1 MILTGFILLA
11 LVAAYLGGAAW
22 LGARRK
28 ISYHQAL
35 LYLPLRVLYRVDD
48 RRARHLGE
56 APAPVIYVVTHRSR
70 LDPALML
77 SLLPQNTLHILDETS
92 AKSMRIEPFKALA
105 RTIAFNAEHLFV
117 SRRLVRHLRGKGRLA
132 VYLPEAVEP
141 SSKEFSLYRA
151 VGRIAARAGANI
163 VPIFIDGYP
172 KAKSGPTRADAAAT
186 PAFPR
191 LRITALPAASI
202 AELGERSA
210 SPAPPPS
217 NVLFDRVAEAR
228 FATADL
234 TRPLFK
240 AIRDAANQ
248 SGPSST
254 IMEDVVMGALSYRK
268 LFIAA
273 RVVAGKIAPHLGNV
287 PTVGVLLPNANGVV
301 ITLLGLW
308 SSGKAAAMINYTAGP
323 ANVASA
329 IRTAAVSTVVSSRA
343 FIEKAGIADI
353 QKAVESTGAKI
364 IWLEEVREKTTS
376 LDKLLGA
383 ALWRVPRARVSS
395 DTPAV
400 VLFTSGSE
408 GTPKAVVLSHRNMLA
423 NAMQVEARLAL
434 TPADKLLNV
443 LPVFH
448 SYGLTGGTIL
458 PLLIGVRTLLYPSPL
473 HYKLIPDVAKKAR
486 PSIMFATDT
495 FLNAYAKSADD
506 DDFASLRLVVAG
518 AEPLKADTRR
528 IWKERFG
535 ADIVEGFGMTEAA
548 PVVAVNSATHG
559 KHGSVGRLLPA
570 MEARLEPVEGI
581 DDGGRLWVKGPN
593 VMMGYMT
600 ADRPG
605 RLQPLADDWHDSG
618 DIVAI
623 DRDGYL
629 TIKGRAKRFAKI
641 AGEMVSLGAVEVMV
655 QALWPEE
662 RHAVVAIPDKRRGER
677 IVLVTTEDEAD
688 ANALRLHGKKS
699 GIAELMLPSDIV
711 MVPEIPVLGSG
722 KTDYVSTQKL
732 VMERLGQDKAA

>member
-1 MILTGFILLA
+1 MILTGIILLA
-11 LVAAYLGGAAW
+11 LVAAYLAGAAW
-22 LGARRK
+22 ISAGRK
-28 ISYHQAL
+28 INFHQAL
-35 LYLPLRVLYRVDD
+35 LYLPLKLLYRIDD
-48 RRARHLGE
+48 HRAQLVTD
-56 APAPVIYVVTHRSR
+56 APAPVIYVITHRSR
-70 LDPALML
+70 VDPALML
-77 SLLPQNTLHILDETS
+77 ALLPSNTLHILDETS
-92 AKSMRIEPFKALA
+92 AKSMRLEPFRALA

-141 SSKEFSLYRA
+141 SPKGWLLYRA
-151 VGRIAARAGANI
+151 ISRIASRADARI
-163 VPIFIDGYP
+163 VPIFVDGYSKSAP
-172 KAKSGPTRADAAAT
+172 GPVKAQAT
-186 PAFPR
+186 AMPSLPR
-191 LRITALPAASI
+191 LSITALPPATI
-202 AELGERSA
+202 AELADRSV
-210 SPAPPPS
+210 APSLPPS
-217 NVLFDRVAEAR
+217 NILFDRVAESR
-228 FATADL
+228 FAAADL
-234 TRPLFK
+234 SRPLFS
-240 AIRDAANQ
+240 AIRDAADQ
-248 SGPSST
+248 FAPSSV

-273 RVVAGKIAPHLGNV
+273 RVVAGKVAPQVGDAH
-287 PTVGVLLPNANGVV
+287 TVGVLLPNANGVV
-301 ITLLGLW
+301 IALLCLW

-329 IRTAAVSTVVSSRA
+329 VKTAAVRTVISSRA

-353 QKAVESTGAKI
+353 AQAVESTGAKI
-364 IWLEEVREKTTS
+364 VWLEDVRETTTT
-376 LDKLLGA
+376 LDKLLA
-383 ALWRVPRARVSS
+383 AVLWRVPREKVSAEK
-395 DTPAV
+395 PAV

-408 GTPKAVVLSHRNMLA
+408 GTPKAVVLSHRNLLA

-495 FLNAYAKSADD
+495 FLKAYAQSADD

-518 AEPLKADTRR
+518 AEPLKAETRR

-535 ADIVEGFGMTEAA
+535 AEIVEGFGMTEAA

-570 MEARLEPVEGI
+570 MQARLEPVEGI
-581 DDGGRLWVKGPN
+581 EEGGRLWVKGPN

-605 RLQPLADDWHDSG
+605 QLQPLSDAWHDSG

-623 DRDGYL
+623 DREGYL

-641 AGEMVSLGAVEVMV
+641 AGEMISLGAIEMLV
-655 QALWPEE
+655 QSLWPEE
-662 RHAVVAIPDKRRGER
+662 RHAVVSVPDKRRGER

-688 ANALRLHGKKS
+688 SNALRQHGKMS
-699 GIAELMLPSDIV
+699 GISELMLPSDIIT
-711 MVPEIPVLGSG
+711 VPEIPVLGSG
-722 KTDYVSTQKL
+722 KTDYVTTQKL
-732 VMERLGQDKAA
+732 AMERLGHDKAA

>member
-1 MILTGFILLA
+1 
-11 LVAAYLGGAAW
+11 
-22 LGARRK
+22 
-28 ISYHQAL
+28 
-35 LYLPLRVLYRVDD
+35 
-48 RRARHLGE
+48 
-56 APAPVIYVVTHRSR
+56 
-70 LDPALML
+70 
-77 SLLPQNTLHILDETS
+77 
-92 AKSMRIEPFKALA
+92 
-105 RTIAFNAEHLFV
+105 
-117 SRRLVRHLRGKGRLA
+117 
-132 VYLPEAVEP
+132 
-141 SSKEFSLYRA
+141 
-151 VGRIAARAGANI
+151 
-163 VPIFIDGYP
+163 
-172 KAKSGPTRADAAAT
+172 
-186 PAFPR
+186 
-191 LRITALPAASI
+191 
-202 AELGERSA
+202 
-210 SPAPPPS
+210 
-217 NVLFDRVAEAR
+217 
-228 FATADL
+228 
-234 TRPLFK
+234 
-240 AIRDAANQ
+240 
-248 SGPSST
+248 
-254 IMEDVVMGALSYRK
+254 MGALSYRK

-273 RVVAGKIAPHLGNV
+273 RVVAGKVAPQVGDAH
-287 PTVGVLLPNANGVV
+287 TVGVLLPNANGVV
-301 ITLLGLW
+301 IALLCLW

-329 IRTAAVSTVVSSRA
+329 VKTAAVRTVISSRA

-353 QKAVESTGAKI
+353 AQAVESTGAKI
-364 IWLEEVREKTTS
+364 VWLEDVRETTTT
-376 LDKLLGA
+376 LDKLLA
-383 ALWRVPRARVSS
+383 AVLWRVPREKVSAEK
-395 DTPAV
+395 PAV

-495 FLNAYAKSADD
+495 FLKAYAQSADD

-518 AEPLKADTRR
+518 AEPLKAETRR

-535 ADIVEGFGMTEAA
+535 AEIVEGFGMTEAA

-570 MEARLEPVEGI
+570 MQARLEPVEGI
-581 DDGGRLWVKGPN
+581 EEGGRLWVKGPN

-605 RLQPLADDWHDSG
+605 QLQPLSDAWHDSG

-623 DRDGYL
+623 DREGYL

-641 AGEMVSLGAVEVMV
+641 AGEMISLGAIEMLV
-655 QALWPEE
+655 QSLWPEE
-662 RHAVVAIPDKRRGER
+662 RHAVVSVPDKRRGER

-688 ANALRLHGKKS
+688 SNALRQHGKMS
-699 GIAELMLPSDIV
+699 GISELMLPSDIIT
-711 MVPEIPVLGSG
+711 VPEIPVLGSG
-722 KTDYVSTQKL
+722 KTDYVTTQKL
-732 VMERLGQDKAA
+732 AMERLGHDKAA

>member
-1 MILTGFILLA
+1 
-11 LVAAYLGGAAW
+11 
-22 LGARRK
+22 
-28 ISYHQAL
+28 
-35 LYLPLRVLYRVDD
+35 YLPLKLLYRVDD
-48 RRARHLGE
+48 SRARHLAN

-77 SLLPQNTLHILDETS
+77 SLLPANTLHILDETS
-92 AKSMRIEPFKALA
+92 AKSMRLEPFKALA
-105 RTIAFNAEHLFV
+105 RTIVFNAEHLFV

-141 SSKEFSLYRA
+141 SSKAFSLYRA
-151 VGRIAARAGANI
+151 VARIASRADANI
-163 VPIFIDGYP
+163 VAVFVDGYLKTTP
-172 KAKSGPTRADAAAT
+172 GSIKADAAAM
-186 PAFPR
+186 PVFPR
-191 LRITALPAASI
+191 LTITALPAVTI
-202 AELGERSA
+202 AQLGQQPVLS
-210 SPAPPPS
+210 SPPPS
-217 NVLFDRVAEAR
+217 NLLFDRVAEAR
-228 FATADL
+228 FAASDL
-234 TRPLFK
+234 TRPLFA
-240 AIRDAANQ
+240 AIRDSADRF
-248 SGPSST
+248 GPSSI

-273 RVVAGKIAPHLGNV
+273 RVVAGKIAPSVGNASV
-287 PTVGVLLPNANGVV
+287 VGVLLPNANGVV

-329 IRTAAVSTVVSSRA
+329 IKTAAVKTVISSRA
-343 FIEKAGIADI
+343 FIEKAGIQDI
-353 QKAVESTGAKI
+353 AQAVESTGAKI
-364 IWLEEVREKTTS
+364 VWLEDVREKTTTF
-376 LDKLLGA
+376 DKLLGA
-383 ALWRVPRARVSS
+383 ALWRVPRAKVSAEKA
-395 DTPAV
+395 AV

-408 GTPKAVVLSHRNMLA
+408 GSPKAVVLSHRNMLA

-473 HYKLIPDVAKKAR
+473 HYKLIPDVAKKSR

-605 RLQPLADDWHDSG
+605 QLQPLADTWHDSG

-623 DRDGYL
+623 DREGYL

-641 AGEMVSLGAVEVMV
+641 AGEMVSLGAVEILV
-655 QALWPEE
+655 QSLWPEE

-688 ANALRLHGKKS
+688 ASALRQHGKKS

-732 VMERLGQDKAA
+732 AMERLGQDKAA

>member
-1 MILTGFILLA
+1 MILIGIILLA
-11 LVAAYLGGAAW
+11 LAVGHLAGAAW
-22 LGARRK
+22 LSASRK
-28 ISYHQAL
+28 ISFHQAL
-35 LYLPLRVLYRVDD
+35 LYLPLKLLYRVDD
-48 RRARHLGE
+48 RRARLLAD

-77 SLLPQNTLHILDETS
+77 SLLPTNTLHILDETS
-92 AKSMRIEPFKALA
+92 AKSMRLEPFKALA

-141 SSKEFSLYRA
+141 SSKAFSLYRA
-151 VGRIAARAGANI
+151 VARIAARADANI
-163 VPIFIDGYP
+163 VSIFIGGHS
-172 KAKSGPTRADAAAT
+172 KARPGPVKAEAAM

-191 LRITALPAASI
+191 LTITALPAATI
-202 AELGERSA
+202 AELGAGSV
-210 SPAPPPS
+210 SPSPPPS

-228 FATADL
+228 FAAADL
-234 TRPLFK
+234 SRSLFS
-240 AIRDAANQ
+240 AIRGAADQ
-248 SGPSST
+248 HGPSNV
-254 IMEDVVMGALSYRK
+254 IVEDVVMGTLSYRR

-273 RVVAGKIAPHLGNV
+273 RVVAGKIAPNIGNA

-308 SSGKAAAMINYTAGP
+308 SSGRAAAMINYTAGP

-329 IRTAAVSTVVSSRA
+329 IKTSAVKTVVSSRA

-353 QKAVESTGAKI
+353 QQAVESTGAKI
-364 IWLEEVREKTTS
+364 VWLEDVREKTTTV
-376 LDKLLGA
+376 DKLLGA
-383 ALWRVPRARVSS
+383 VLWRVPRVKVSAEK
-395 DTPAV
+395 PAV

-408 GTPKAVVLSHRNMLA
+408 GSPKAVVLSHRNMLA

-434 TPADKLLNV
+434 TPVDKLLNV

-486 PSIMFATDT
+486 PSIMFATDA

-581 DDGGRLWVKGPN
+581 DEGGRLLVKGPN

-605 RLQPLADDWHDSG
+605 QLQPLADAWHDSG

-623 DRDGYL
+623 DREGYL

-641 AGEMVSLGAVEVMV
+641 AGEMISLGAVEILV
-655 QALWPEE
+655 QSLWPEE

-688 ANALRLHGKKS
+688 GNALRQHGKKS
-699 GIAELMLPSDIV
+699 GIAELMLPSDII

-732 VMERLGQDKAA
+732 AMERLGQDKAA